1 MSSPAPSVR
10 DSTQRLLILLCVSVP
25 SFMINLDSNIVAVSL
40 SSIAHSL
47 NASFADIEWV
57 ISAYTLC
64 FASFLLPAGALADR
78 YGRKRMLVFG
88 LCLFTVA
95 SLICGAAPNATVL
108 NLARALQGIG
118 AAFQLSA
125 ALASLSHAFRGAE
138 RARAFAFW
146 GTVIGIAVALGP
158 VVGGFITEHFGWEW
172 AFYINIPIGVAM
184 VVMVARSLPE
194 SRDPDAVSVDIAG
207 SLTFS
212 GSLFLLTLALI
223 SGNHAGWSSTPVRLE
238 LSGAIVLFI
247 LFIVAEKLQKR
258 PMVDFSFF
266 RRPTYLGATFAGL
279 AFAVCL
285 LTMLSY
291 LPIFFQ
297 SGLGFPPQE
306 AGLLML
312 PIAVPLFVVP
322 RLVAAHLTHR
332 LSGRTLLTAGLAI
345 IAAGL
350 TWVGL
355 EVPHLHY
362 LSLLPGLLL
371 MGVGAGLLNGETAKV
386 SMSAIPPE
394 RAGMASGIS
403 GTLRFSGIVIGFAV
417 FGAILF
423 AHIAEQVTAGMP
435 AAAEVDAPT
444 LIRAI
449 GAGNLSGFN
458 SPALHELAL
467 NSFSG
472 GYQAVLY
479 VAATLALIAACL
491 AWLLIRV
498 ADTAAADHRPQK
510 AVQRAP

>member
-1 MSSPAPSVR
+1 MSSQAPLVR
-10 DSTQRLLILLCVSVP
+10 DSTHRLLILLCVSVP

-78 YGRKRMLVFG
+78 YGRKRMLIFG
-88 LCLFTVA
+88 LIVFTVA

-108 NLARALQGIG
+108 NLARALQGVG

-125 ALASLSHAFRGAE
+125 ALASLSHAFRGPE

-158 VVGGFITEHFGWEW
+158 VAGGFITEHFGWEW

-184 VVMVARSLPE
+184 VLMVARSLPE
-194 SRDPDAVSVDIAG
+194 SRDPAAVSVDIAG
-207 SLTFS
+207 SVTFS

-223 SGNHAGWSSTPVRLE
+223 SGNHQGWSSTLVRLE
-238 LSGAIVLFI
+238 LLGAALLFGLFI
-247 LFIVAEKLQKR
+247 LAEKLQQR

-266 RRPTYLGATFAGL
+266 RQRTYLGATASGL

-291 LPIFFQ
+291 LPMFFQ
-297 SGLGFPPQE
+297 SGLGFAPQQ

-312 PIAVPLFVVP
+312 PIAIPLFVVP

-332 LSGRTLLTAGLAI
+332 LSGRTLLTIGLSL

-350 TWVGL
+350 AWVGL
-355 EVPHLHY
+355 EIPQLRY
-362 LSLLPGLLL
+362 MPLLPGLLL
-371 MGVGAGLLNGETAKV
+371 MGIGAGLLNGETAKV

-423 AHIAEQVTAGMP
+423 ARIADQVTAGLP
-435 AAAEVDAPT
+435 AASEVDAPT
-444 LIRAI
+444 LIHAI
-449 GAGNLSGFN
+449 GTGNLSGFN
-458 SPALHELAL
+458 APALHELAL
-467 NSFSG
+467 NSFG
-472 GYQAVLY
+472 AGYQSVMY
-479 VAATLALIAACL
+479 VAACFALVAAVL
-491 AWLLIRV
+491 AWTLISS
-498 ADTAAADHRPQK
+498 ADTAAADHR
-510 AVQRAP
+510 VRAS